1 MEVNMIRYQ
10 NLLRIR
16 VKILIYNNIILQ
28 VVYKNKIT
36 SHFYR
41 VNNSD
46 NRRLKCTTYKKYI
59 TMFYYIFIIYVQ
71 TFFHLLTALNTR

>member
-16 VKILIYNNIILQ
+16 IKILIYNNIILQ
-28 VVYKNKIT
+28 VVYKNKII

-46 NRRLKCTTYKKYI
+46 NRRLKRTMYKKYI
-59 TMFYYIFIIYVQ
+59 TMLYYIFIIYVQ